1 MLRVRDVVYRV
12 NQQYIASAAQDDRYR
27 TEPPFRLQGS
37 YRNMNK
43 LAEKISP
50 VMNEDELQ
58 QLISDHYLGE
68 AQLLTTGAE
77 ENLLKLAEL
86 RGVLDDTQ
94 ASAGRRSS
102 ATSCATRP
110 WGPTTAMSAG
120 AWSRSWPTSPP
131 PCNCRRRRRKRL
143 PLPTRHRGRRCWR
156 PCIVFLKHVRR
167 AGAGRGSRQCAD
179 DGPGRRPAGW
189 PGTVGGTVG
198 GIAGAAGT
206 GVADPGRV
214 RGWARQQVVVPNSAV
229 AQRARCA
236 VPRRRRSAR
245 WMRR

>member
-1 MLRVRDVVYRV
+1 MADLYTLVDRAMGKEVSTNSLSHAYSSAEINEITATLQRMLRVRDVVYRV

-94 ASAGRRSS
+94 AQRWTQIKRDFLRNKAM
-102 ATSCATRP
+102 
-110 WGPTTAMSAG
+110 GPTTAMSAG
-120 AWSRSWPTSPP
+120 AWSRSG
-131 PCNCRRRRRKRL
+131 
-143 PLPTRHRGRRCWR
+143 RHRHR
-156 PCIVFLKHVRR
+156 PAAST
-167 AGAGRGSRQCAD
+167 AGAGSACRCR
-179 DGPGRRPAGW
+179 
-189 PGTVGGTVG
+189 PGTV
-198 GIAGAAGT
+198 A
-206 GVADPGRV
+206 GVAGGP
-214 RGWARQQVVVPNSAV
+214 AS
-229 AQRARCA
+229 
-236 VPRRRRSAR
+236 SF
-245 WMRR
+245 